1 MNFDIETIVIGA
13 GVVGLAIARRLA
25 VAGKEVL
32 VLEAEDHI
40 GMHTSSRNSEV
51 IHAGIYYPS
60 GSLKARL
67 CVEGRGALYRY
78 CADRAVPAKAIGKVI
93 VAVTEAEIAAL
104 HALQAKAIANGV
116 TDLAWL
122 DTAAV
127 ARLEP
132 EVVCKAGLFSP
143 SSGIVDSHA
152 LMLSLQGE
160 AEEHGTQIAF
170 RSPVET
176 VSCRDGGFEVTTA
189 GTDSITLKCA
199 TLVNAAGLNAP
210 LIAGSTN
217 GYPNAR
223 VPKRRFAKGNY
234 LSVSGATP
242 FKHLI
247 YPLPVAGGLGV
258 HVTLDLAGRMRLGPD
273 LHWVDG
279 PDYTA
284 DTSIVGA
291 FYDAVRLYW
300 PSVMD
305 RELHWTYSGIRPKIS
320 GPGEESADFIV
331 EGPTDHGISGLV
343 NLFGIES
350 PGLTSSLALA
360 ELVATKLGYNA

>member
-1 MNFDIETIVIGA
+1 MNIDVEIIVIGA

-25 VAGKEVL
+25 LAGKEVL

-40 GMHTSSRNSEV
+40 GTHTSSRNSEV
-51 IHAGIYYPS
+51 IHAGIYYPT
-60 GSLKARL
+60 GSLKAQL
-67 CVEGRGALYRY
+67 CVKGREALYRY

-93 VAVTEAEIAAL
+93 VAVTEAEISAL
-104 HALQAKAIANGV
+104 HALKAKAVANGV
-116 TDLAWL
+116 TDLTWL
-122 DTAAV
+122 DPPAV
-127 ARLEP
+127 SHIEP
-132 EVVCKAGLFSP
+132 EIICKAALFSP

-160 AEEHGTQIAF
+160 AESHGAQLVF
-170 RSPVET
+170 RTRVESVT
-176 VSCRDGGFEVTTA
+176 CLDSGFDVRTTGA
-189 GTDSITLKCA
+189 DDMTLRCA
-199 TLVNAAGLNAP
+199 ILVNAAAFNAP
-210 LIAGSTN
+210 LIAARMD
-217 GYPNAR
+217 GYPKSQ
-223 VPKRRFAKGNY
+223 VPRRYFAKGNY

-242 FKHLI
+242 FRHLI

-279 PDYTA
+279 LDYAA
-284 DTSIVGA
+284 DTSITDA
-291 FYDAVRLYW
+291 FYEAVRLYW
-300 PSVMD
+300 PSVME

-320 GPGEESADFIV
+320 GPGEDNADFV
-331 EGPTDHGISGLV
+331 VDGPADHGVAGLV

-360 ELVATKLGYNA
+360 ELVAQKLGFNA